1 MNYLLLLLLAFLAC
15 ASIHVLIIFILGT
28 KKSKSS
34 KDPPGPNPF
43 PIIGNILELGNQPH
57 QSLAK
62 LSQNYG
68 PIMSLNL
75 GSIKTI
81 VISSPKLAKEIL
93 HKHDLILSNRTIP
106 DTIRALD
113 HHIFSM
119 VWMPPTNQWRILRRA
134 CANKVFSPQLLD
146 STQIL
151 RQKKV
156 QELLDF
162 VNEKSEKGETL
173 DIGEATFITVLNSIS
188 NTFFSMDLGHYN
200 SSNKPQ
206 EFKDIFFGIMKEA
219 GRPNVVDFFPMLR
232 KLDPQ
237 GARARMNKYF
247 GKLIDF
253 FDGLV
258 EERLGRE
265 RKLSNDVLDSLLEVM
280 MEDNSQVT
288 RPHLLHLFL
297 DLFVAGTDTT
307 SSTIEW
313 AMSELLCNPEKL
325 EKVRKELQ
333 QVIGKDEQQQ
343 FEESHI
349 TKLPYLRAVVKET
362 FRLHPPIPLLVPHK
376 SEDNV
381 EICGFMVPKDAQIL
395 VNVWAMGRDSS
406 IWRNPNEFSPERFLE
421 NDVDFK
427 GQDFELIPF
436 GAGRRICPGLPL
448 ASRTIHIVLA
458 SLLYNYDWKL
468 ANGKKKEDIDM
479 TETYGITLHKAQP
492 LQVIPIHA

>member
-1 MNYLLLLLLAFLAC
+1 MIKSSLIEQSRIQLKHLITTYFQWYGCHLQINGGFLGEL
-15 ASIHVLIIFILGT
+15 VLTKCSRPNNLILHDHHNNS
-28 KKSKSS
+28 KKS
-34 KDPPGPNPF
+34 
-43 PIIGNILELGNQPH
+43 
-57 QSLAK
+57 
-62 LSQNYG
+62 
-68 PIMSLNL
+68 
-75 GSIKTI
+75 
-81 VISSPKLAKEIL
+81 
-93 HKHDLILSNRTIP
+93 
-106 DTIRALD
+106 
-113 HHIFSM
+113 
-119 VWMPPTNQWRILRRA
+119 
-134 CANKVFSPQLLD
+134 
-146 STQIL
+146 
-151 RQKKV
+151 
-156 QELLDF
+156 
-162 VNEKSEKGETL
+162 
-173 DIGEATFITVLNSIS
+173 
-188 NTFFSMDLGHYN
+188 
-200 SSNKPQ
+200 Q
-206 EFKDIFFGIMKEA
+206 EFKEIFLGIMKEA

-237 GARARMNKYF
+237 GARARMNNYF

-258 EERLGRE
+258 EERLERE
-265 RKLSNDVLDSLLEVM
+265 TKLSTDVLDSLLEFM

-313 AMSELLCNPEKL
+313 AMSELLRNPEKL
-325 EKVRKELQ
+325 EQVRKELQ
-333 QVIGKDEQQQ
+333 QVIGKDEQEQI
-343 FEESHI
+343 EESYI

-381 EICGFMVPKDAQIL
+381 EICGFMVPKDAQVL
-395 VNVWAMGRDSS
+395 VNVWAMGRDSN
-406 IWRNPNEFSPERFLE
+406 IWRNPDEFLPERFLE

-479 TETYGITLHKAQP
+479 SETYGITLHKTHP
-492 LQVIPIHA
+492 LHVISIQA